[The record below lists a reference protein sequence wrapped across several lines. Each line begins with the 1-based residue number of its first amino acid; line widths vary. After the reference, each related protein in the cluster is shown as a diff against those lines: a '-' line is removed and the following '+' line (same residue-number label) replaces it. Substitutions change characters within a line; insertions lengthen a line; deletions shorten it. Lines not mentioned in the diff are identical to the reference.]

1 MAKWRKEGLTGR
13 VFFPWDLV
21 RKRNIPKYLSNAA
34 LSVSAVADARLEGPC
49 GSSQNLRSGYQL
61 AAKWRY
67 SQEYFQKLNRF
78 NKPHP
83 CDIHLSRSDRALVH
97 SVVGR
102 LRRLQVVV
110 GHGNFQIL
118 SSDDALHLARRYS
131 QVERFPQNE
140 IDFLERTFYEE
151 ATRYGFYGEK
161 VLPRLSDS
169 IRKRDVVKIGG
180 NNLLKGAAAREYRK
194 IQYVIGDRL

>member
-1 MAKWRKEGLTGR
+1 
-13 VFFPWDLV
+13 
-21 RKRNIPKYLSNAA
+21 
-34 LSVSAVADARLEGPC
+34 
-49 GSSQNLRSGYQL
+49 
-61 AAKWRY
+61 
-67 SQEYFQKLNRF
+67 
-78 NKPHP
+78 
-83 CDIHLSRSDRALVH
+83 
-97 SVVGR
+97 VGC

-161 VLPRLSDS
+161 VLSRLSDS